1 MQQKLTFIL
10 TPLFVSKNNRPLFA
24 VNARSR
30 QIKPKTPSFGY
41 NKVKRRFFG
50 GSRSIDRRWFS
61 RDR

>member
-1 MQQKLTFIL
+1 VQQKLTFML
-10 TPLFVSKNNRPLFA
+10 AALFFSKNNGTLFA

-30 QIKPKTPSFGY
+30 QITPKTPCFGY
-41 NKVKRRFFG
+41 NKGKGRLFG